1 MRPGAAV
8 AGASRAGTS
17 PSASSVCAAASP
29 RWRRCFSLGLMAAPA
44 QAEVK
49 RYGFLVGSNK
59 GAAHEVPLR
68 YAESD
73 VDAVANLLMDLGG
86 FPGERLTRLYAPTAP
101 RVRRALLDLIVR
113 IQQDLRSG
121 GEAVL
126 FAYYS
131 GHADAQN
138 LHLGGTELPMEELSQ
153 LVRASQ
159 AKLKVLL
166 VDACRSGALTRVK
179 GGRPVAPFQ
188 IGIEDLLRNEGY
200 AVITSSSAGEDAQE
214 SESFRS
220 SVFTHH
226 FLAGLRG
233 MGDVNLDRLVTL
245 GEAYN
250 YSSEQTLKTS
260 LNTLAGSQHA
270 TFEYDL
276 RGRADPVLADL
287 RTRGER
293 AELILGATGDYLL
306 MNPETG
312 ALLFE
317 AGAKVAHL
325 PLQLNPGRYRIRAR
339 TASEVFETE
348 LYLAPGE
355 SRSLHPSQMRSVPL
369 AQVVRKGETSVQLAS
384 GPVLSGTVHGPL
396 ASNYSTMLGVQIGW
410 AFELP
415 RFSLVPRVGW
425 GTGRAQKL
433 AERFRSHTLDE
444 MTAELAGLYVLDL
457 GRLAVAPLVSV
468 GWGLFRHRLTE
479 AECPDSGACTSEVR
493 PQGLITTVGG
503 WASWPL
509 GRGFTLEASLEL
521 ANFYLRRQDSRV
533 DVQDNAAA
541 SGTLTYR
548 SGLGLGYRY

>member
-1 MRPGAAV
+1 MTVNPKLAAPPIRGAL
-8 AGASRAGTS
+8 SWL
-17 PSASSVCAAASP
+17 AAALLAL
-29 RWRRCFSLGLMAAPA
+29 LGLALPARA

-49 RYGFLVGSNK
+49 RYGFLVGSNR
-59 GAAHEVPLR
+59 GASHEVPLR

-73 VDAVANLLMDLGG
+73 VEAVARALVDLGG
-86 FPGERLTRLYAPTAP
+86 FPSERVVRLIAPNAP

-113 IQQDLRSG
+113 IQQDLRGG

-138 LHLGGTELPMEELSQ
+138 LHLGGSELPMEELSG

-166 VDACRSGALTRVK
+166 VDACRSGALTQVK
-179 GGRPVAPFQ
+179 GGRPVQSFQ

-214 SESFRS
+214 SEAFRS

-233 MGDVNLDRLVTL
+233 LGDVNLDRLVTL
-245 GEAYN
+245 GEAYA
-250 YSSEQTLKTS
+250 YSAEQTLKTS

-287 RTRGER
+287 RARGER
-293 AELILGATGDYLL
+293 AELVLGATGDYLL
-306 MNPETG
+306 MDPDSG

-317 AGAKVAHL
+317 AGAKL
-325 PLQLNPGRYRIRAR
+325 PRLSLQVQPGRYRVRAR
-339 TASEVFETE
+339 SGSGVFETE
-348 LYLAPGE
+348 VALAAGE
-355 SRSLHPSQMRSVPL
+355 SRTLRPADMRSVPI
-369 AQVVRKGETSVQLAS
+369 AQVVRKGETAAQLAN
-384 GPVLSGTVHGPL
+384 GPVLSGTMHGPL
-396 ASNYSTMLGVQIGW
+396 ATGYSSMFGLQIGW

-415 RFSLVPRVGW
+415 RFSLVPRLGYV
-425 GTGRAQKL
+425 TGRAQKP
-433 AERFRSHTLDE
+433 ADRFRSHTLDE
-444 MTAELAGLYVLDL
+444 MTAELAGLYVVDL
-457 GRLAVAPLVSV
+457 GRLALAPLVSV
-468 GWGLFRHRLTE
+468 GWGVFKHRLTE
-479 AECPDSGACTSEVR
+479 VECPTMGSCTSEVR

-503 WASWPL
+503 WAAWPL

-521 ANFYLRRQDSRV
+521 ANFYLRRQDSRIG
-533 DVQDNAAA
+533 VQANAAR

-548 SGLGLGYRY
+548 SGAGLGYRY

>member
-1 MRPGAAV
+1 MPARLHIPFAAV
-8 AGASRAGTS
+8 LALVLVLG
-17 PSASSVCAAASP
+17 SAVA
-29 RWRRCFSLGLMAAPA
+29 R
-44 QAEVK
+44 AEVK
-49 RYGFLVGSNK
+49 RYAFLVGSNK
-59 GAAHEVPLR
+59 GATHEAPLR

-73 VDAVANLLMDLGG
+73 VDAMANLLMDVGG
-86 FPGERLTRLYAPTAP
+86 FASERVTRLYGPTAP
-101 RVRRALLDLIVR
+101 RVRQALLDVMVR
-113 IQQDLRSG
+113 MQQELRAG

-138 LHLGGTELPMEELSQ
+138 LHLGGSEMPMEELSG

-179 GGRPVAPFQ
+179 GGRQVAPFQ

-233 MGDVNLDRLVTL
+233 MGDVNRDRLVTL
-245 GEAYN
+245 GEV
-250 YSSEQTLKTS
+250 YSYSAEQTLKTS

-293 AELILGATGDYLL
+293 AELVLDSAGDYLL
-306 MNPETG
+306 LDPVSG
-312 ALLFE
+312 ALRFE
-317 AGAKVAHL
+317 AGAKVKGMSL
-325 PLQLNPGRYRIRAR
+325 YIQPGRYRVRAR
-339 TASEVFETE
+339 TADDVYETE
-348 LYLAPGE
+348 LQLAPGE
-355 SRSLHPSQMRSVPL
+355 SRRLQYSQMRSVPI
-369 AQVVRKGETSVQLAS
+369 AQVVRKGETAAQVAS
-384 GPVLSGTVHGPL
+384 GPVVSGTIHGPL
-396 ASNYSTMLGVQIGW
+396 GADFSNMFGVQVGW

-415 RFSLVPRVGW
+415 RFSLVPRLGW
-425 GTGRAQKL
+425 STGRSLKVDDRY
-433 AERFRSHTLDE
+433 ETHTLDE
-444 MTAELAGLYVLDL
+444 LTAELTALYVFDF
-457 GRLAVAPLVSV
+457 GRLALAPMVSV
-468 GWGLFRHRLTE
+468 GWGLFKQSLVLKRVADEQCERPT
-479 AECPDSGACTSEVR
+479 CTTVVR
-493 PQGLITTVGG
+493 PRGLITTVG
-503 WASWPL
+503 SWVAYPL
-509 GRGFTLEASLEL
+509 GRGFSLEASLEL
-521 ANFYLRRQDSRV
+521 ANFYLRRQSSTAS
-533 DVQDNAAA
+533 VQADAAT

-548 SGLGLGYRY
+548 GGLGLGYRY

>member
-1 MRPGAAV
+1 VRPAAARLLALA
-8 AGASRAGTS
+8 AGAWLLAALAPG
-17 PSASSVCAAASP
+17 SAA
-29 RWRRCFSLGLMAAPA
+29 
-44 QAEVK
+44 AEVK
-49 RYGFLVGSNK
+49 RYAFLVGANK

-73 VDAVANLLMDLGG
+73 VGAVADLLVQLGG
-86 FPGERLTRLYAPTAP
+86 FPSERVTRLIAPTAP

-113 IQQDLRSG
+113 IQQDLRTGG

-138 LHLGGTELPMEELSQ
+138 LHLGGTELPMEELSG

-214 SESFRS
+214 SEAFRS

-233 MGDVNLDRLVTL
+233 LGDLNLDRLVTL
-245 GEAYN
+245 GEAYS

-260 LNTLAGSQHA
+260 INTLAGSQHA

-287 RTRGER
+287 RTSGEL
-293 AELILGATGDYLL
+293 AELVLAAAGDYLL
-306 MNPETG
+306 MDPDSG

-317 AGAKVAHL
+317 AGAKVARL
-325 PLQLNPGRYRIRAR
+325 PLKLSPGRYRVRAR
-339 TASEVFETE
+339 TGEAVFETE
-348 LYLAPGE
+348 LALAPGE
-355 SRSLHPSQMRSVPL
+355 SRTLQPSQMRSVPI
-369 AQVVRKGETSVQLAS
+369 AQVVRKGETAAQLAN
-384 GPVLSGTVHGPL
+384 GPVLSGTMHGPL
-396 ASNYSTMLGVQIGW
+396 ASGYSNMFGLQIGW

-415 RFSLVPRVGW
+415 RFSLVPRLGY
-425 GTGRAQKL
+425 GTGRAQQP
-433 AERFRSHTLDE
+433 ADRFRSHTFDE
-444 MTAELAGLYVLDL
+444 LTAELAGMYVLDL
-457 GRLAVAPLVSV
+457 GRLALAPLVSV
-468 GWGLFRHRLTE
+468 GWGLFKHTLVER
-479 AECPDSGACTSEVR
+479 ECPTGTSCTSEVR

-503 WASWPL
+503 WAAWPL

-521 ANFYLRRQDSRV
+521 ANFYLRRQGSRV
-533 DVQDNAAA
+533 GVQAGATR

-548 SGLGLGYRY
+548 SGFGIGYRY

>member
-1 MRPGAAV
+1 MMPPPPPRPHRPRLAV
-8 AGASRAGTS
+8 ALGALLL
-17 PSASSVCAAASP
+17 AALVP
-29 RWRRCFSLGLMAAPA
+29 AAA
-44 QAEVK
+44 QAEIK
-49 RYGFLVGSNK
+49 RYGFLVGSNR

-73 VDAVANLLMDLGG
+73 VDAVADLLVEVGR
-86 FPGERLTRLYAPTAP
+86 FPSERVTRLIAPDAT

-113 IQQDLRSG
+113 IQGDLRTTG

-131 GHADAQN
+131 GHADAEN
-138 LHLGGTELPMEELSQ
+138 LHLGGTELPMEELSG

-214 SESFRS
+214 SEAFRS

-233 MGDVNLDRLVTL
+233 MGDLNLDRLVTL
-245 GEAYN
+245 GEAYS

-260 LNTLAGSQHA
+260 MNTLAGSQHA

-293 AELILGATGDYLL
+293 AELVLAATGEYLL
-306 MNPETG
+306 MHPDTG

-317 AGAKVAHL
+317 AGAKVARL
-325 PLQLNPGRYRIRAR
+325 PLQVSPGRYRIRAR
-339 TASEVFETE
+339 TGAEVFETE
-348 LYLAPGE
+348 LSLAPGE
-355 SRSLHPSQMRSVPL
+355 SRTLSPSQMRAVPI
-369 AQVVRKGETSVQLAS
+369 AQVVRKGETAAQLAN
-384 GPVLSGTVHGPL
+384 GPVLSGTMHGPL
-396 ASNYSTMLGVQIGW
+396 GTGYSNMFGLQLGW

-415 RFSLVPRVGW
+415 RFSLVPRLGY
-425 GTGRAQKL
+425 GSGRARQP
-433 AERFRSHTLDE
+433 AGRFRAHTLDE
-444 MTAELAGLYVLDL
+444 LTAELAGMYVLDL

-468 GWGLFRHRLTE
+468 GWGLFKHTLVE
-479 AECPDSGACTSEVR
+479 AECPTGGACTSEVR

-521 ANFYLRRQDSRV
+521 ANFYMRRQDSRV
-533 DVQDNAAA
+533 GVQGNAAR
-541 SGTLTYR
+541 SGALTYR
-548 SGLGLGYRY
+548 SGFGVGYRY